1 MGVYAQVHP
10 RKVVCKIAADITS
23 LGKSRSNG
31 STLFLSI
38 FKKKCLLIV
47 ASLKKHNLLL
57 TPNGVY
63 FEHFLLKMHGTFKF
77 VHHVFYAFML
87 FPP

>member
-10 RKVVCKIAADITS
+10 RKVVWKIAADITS
-23 LGKSRSNG
+23 IGKSRSNG

-47 ASLKKHNLLL
+47 ASLKK
-57 TPNGVY
+57 P
-63 FEHFLLKMHGTFKF
+63 
-77 VHHVFYAFML
+77 
-87 FPP
+87 